1 MSVATQAIPRECFFP
16 GPISSISWLAHQC
29 LVCNLRNFPD
39 EVLNNIPTH
48 TWKVGKNRRQTQAT
62 PGRQVAVIRRKETYL
77 GGLSWAAP
85 SRGDLYMR
93 RVLEVYIE
101 TSRGSR
107 DAYQPHGPRSTS
119 LARLL
124 PPNGSGFGNGI
135 EKCTRAGEGPGAS
148 HPALGSMGGHGL
160 WMTSSGIKCNQFTHQ
175 V

>member
-1 MSVATQAIPRECFFP
+1 MESGEKPKTDSGHSRWTGGGDKKE
-16 GPISSISWLAHQC
+16 GNLLRR
-29 LVCNLRNFPD
+29 LV
-39 EVLNNIPTH
+39 
-48 TWKVGKNRRQTQAT
+48 
-62 PGRQVAVIRRKETYL
+62 L
-77 GGLSWAAP
+77 GGP
-85 SRGDLYMR
+85 KSRGSLYTR
-93 RVLEVYIE
+93 ISICAVRVLEVYIE

-124 PPNGSGFGNGI
+124 PPNGSGFGNRAG
-135 EKCTRAGEGPGAS
+135 KCTRAGEGPGAS